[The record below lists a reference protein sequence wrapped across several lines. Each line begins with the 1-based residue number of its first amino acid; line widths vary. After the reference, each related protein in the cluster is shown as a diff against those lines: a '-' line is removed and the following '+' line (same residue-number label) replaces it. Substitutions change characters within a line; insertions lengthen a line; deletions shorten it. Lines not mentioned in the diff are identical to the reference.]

1 MICCAEYKAIRA
13 VLEYF
18 YITLGFLALGIGLIG
33 VILPILPT
41 TPFLLVT
48 SFCFARGSERFHTW
62 FTNSNIYKKH
72 LESFVKERAMT
83 LKQKV
88 VLLSFVNFMLAF
100 PLILV
105 DVLPMRI
112 TIIVLIIIKL
122 YYFTFKV
129 RTISPE
135 EKKDM
140 EASKGE
146 MA

>member
-1 MICCAEYKAIRA
+1 MNKAKK
-13 VLEYF
+13 YF

-122 YYFTFKV
+122 YYFTFNV

>member
-1 MICCAEYKAIRA
+1 MNKAKK
-13 VLEYF
+13 YF

-48 SFCFARGSERFHTW
+48 SFCFAKGSERFHSW
-62 FTNSNIYKKH
+62 FTNTNIYKKH

>member
-1 MICCAEYKAIRA
+1 MNKAKK
-13 VLEYF
+13 YF

>member
-1 MICCAEYKAIRA
+1 MNKAKK
-13 VLEYF
+13 YF

-122 YYFTFKV
+122 YYFTFNFLLFFF
-129 RTISPE
+129 
-135 EKKDM
+135 
-140 EASKGE
+140 G
-146 MA
+146 

>member
-1 MICCAEYKAIRA
+1 MNKAKK
-13 VLEYF
+13 YF

-129 RTISPE
+129 RTISPK

>member
-1 MICCAEYKAIRA
+1 MNKAKK
-13 VLEYF
+13 YF

-72 LESFVKERAMT
+72 LERFVKERAMT

>member
-1 MICCAEYKAIRA
+1 MNK
-13 VLEYF
+13 VKKYF
-18 YITLGFLALGIGLIG
+18 YITLGFIALGLGLIG

-48 SFCFARGSERFHTW
+48 SFCFAKGSERFHTW
-62 FTNSNIYKKH
+62 FTNTNIYKKH

-122 YYFTFKV
+122 YYFIFKV
-129 RTISPE
+129 KTITPE
-135 EKKDM
+135 EKRAM
-140 EASKGE
+140 EAARRE

>member
-1 MICCAEYKAIRA
+1 MNKAKKH
-13 VLEYF
+13 F

>member
-1 MICCAEYKAIRA
+1 MNK
-13 VLEYF
+13 VKKYF
-18 YITLGFLALGIGLIG
+18 YITLGFISLGLGLVG

-41 TPFLLVT
+41 TPFLLLT
-48 SFCFARGSERFHTW
+48 SFCFAKGSQRFHTW
-62 FTNSNIYKKH
+62 FTNTKIYKKH
-72 LESFVKERAMT
+72 LESFLRERAMT

-122 YYFTFKV
+122 YYFIFKV
-129 RTISPE
+129 KTITPE
-135 EKKDM
+135 EKLTM
-140 EASKGE
+140 EAARRE
-146 MA
+146 MS

>member
-1 MICCAEYKAIRA
+1 MNK
-13 VLEYF
+13 VKKYF
-18 YITLGFLALGIGLIG
+18 YITLGFITLGLGLIG

-48 SFCFARGSERFHTW
+48 SFCFAKGSERFHTW
-62 FTNSNIYKKH
+62 FTNTNIYKKH

-122 YYFTFKV
+122 YYFIFRVK
-129 RTISPE
+129 TITPE
-135 EKKDM
+135 EKRAM
-140 EASKGE
+140 ETARRE

>member
-1 MICCAEYKAIRA
+1 MNKAKK
-13 VLEYF
+13 YF
-18 YITLGFLALGIGLIG
+18 YVTLGFIALGLGLIG

-48 SFCFARGSERFHTW
+48 SFCFAKGSERFHAW
-62 FTNSNIYKKH
+62 FTNTNIYKKH

-122 YYFTFKV
+122 YYFIFKV
-129 RTISPE
+129 KTITPE
-135 EKKDM
+135 EKRAM
-140 EASKGE
+140 EAARRE

>member
-1 MICCAEYKAIRA
+1 MNKAKK
-13 VLEYF
+13 YF

-62 FTNSNIYKKH
+62 FTNSNIYKQH

-135 EKKDM
+135 EKKAM

>member
-1 MICCAEYKAIRA
+1 MNKAKK
-13 VLEYF
+13 YF

-48 SFCFARGSERFHTW
+48 SFCFSRGSERFHTW

>member
-1 MICCAEYKAIRA
+1 MNK
-13 VLEYF
+13 VKKYF
-18 YITLGFLALGIGLIG
+18 YITLGFITLGLGLIG

-48 SFCFARGSERFHTW
+48 SFCFAKGSERFHIW
-62 FTNSNIYKKH
+62 FTNTNIYKKH

-122 YYFTFKV
+122 YYFIFRVK
-129 RTISPE
+129 TITPE
-135 EKKDM
+135 EKRAM
-140 EASKGE
+140 ETARRE

>member
-1 MICCAEYKAIRA
+1 MNK
-13 VLEYF
+13 VKKYF
-18 YITLGFLALGIGLIG
+18 YITLGFITLGLGLIG

-48 SFCFARGSERFHTW
+48 SFCFAKGSERFHTW
-62 FTNSNIYKKH
+62 FINTNIYKKH

-122 YYFTFKV
+122 YYFIFKV
-129 RTISPE
+129 KTITPE
-135 EKKDM
+135 EKIAM
-140 EASKGE
+140 EAARKE

>member
-1 MICCAEYKAIRA
+1 MNKAKK
-13 VLEYF
+13 YF
-18 YITLGFLALGIGLIG
+18 HITLGFLALGIGLIG

>member
-1 MICCAEYKAIRA
+1 MNKAKK
-13 VLEYF
+13 YF

-140 EASKGE
+140 EASKGQ

>member
-1 MICCAEYKAIRA
+1 MNKAKK
-13 VLEYF
+13 YF
-18 YITLGFLALGIGLIG
+18 YITLGFIALGLGLIG

-41 TPFLLVT
+41 TPFLLGT
-48 SFCFARGSERFHTW
+48 SFCFAKGSERFHTW
-62 FTNSNIYKKH
+62 FINTNIYKKH

-100 PLILV
+100 PLILI
-105 DVLPMRI
+105 DILPMRI

-122 YYFTFKV
+122 YYFIFRVK
-129 RTISPE
+129 TITPE
-135 EKKDM
+135 EKRAM
-140 EASKGE
+140 ETARRE

>member
-1 MICCAEYKAIRA
+1 MNKANK
-13 VLEYF
+13 YF
-18 YITLGFLALGIGLIG
+18 YITLGFIALGLGLIG

-48 SFCFARGSERFHTW
+48 SFCCAKGSERFHTW
-62 FTNSNIYKKH
+62 FINTNIYKKH

-122 YYFTFKV
+122 YYFIFRVK
-129 RTISPE
+129 TITPE
-135 EKKDM
+135 EKRAM
-140 EASKGE
+140 ETARRE

>member
-1 MICCAEYKAIRA
+1 MNKIKK
-13 VLEYF
+13 YF
-18 YITLGFLALGIGLIG
+18 YITLGFIALGLGLVG

-41 TPFLLVT
+41 TPFLLLT
-48 SFCFARGSERFHTW
+48 SFCFAKGSERFHVW
-62 FTNSNIYKKH
+62 FTNTNIYKKH

-122 YYFTFKV
+122 YYFIFRVK
-129 RTISPE
+129 TITPE
-135 EKKDM
+135 EKLAM
-140 EASKGE
+140 EASRRE

>member
-1 MICCAEYKAIRA
+1 MNKAKK
-13 VLEYF
+13 YF

-62 FTNSNIYKKH
+62 FTNSNIDKKH

>member
-1 MICCAEYKAIRA
+1 MNK
-13 VLEYF
+13 VKKYF
-18 YITLGFLALGIGLIG
+18 YITLGFITLGLGLIG

-48 SFCFARGSERFHTW
+48 SFCFAKGSERFHSW
-62 FTNSNIYKKH
+62 FTNTNIYKKH

-122 YYFTFKV
+122 YYFIFKV
-129 RTISPE
+129 KTITPE
-135 EKKDM
+135 EKRAM
-140 EASKGE
+140 EAARRE

>member
-1 MICCAEYKAIRA
+1 MNK
-13 VLEYF
+13 VKKYF
-18 YITLGFLALGIGLIG
+18 YITLGFIALGLGLVG

-41 TPFLLVT
+41 TPFLLLT
-48 SFCFARGSERFHTW
+48 SFCFAKGSERFHVW
-62 FTNSNIYKKH
+62 FTNTNIYKKH

-88 VLLSFVNFMLAF
+88 LLLSFVNFMLAF

-122 YYFTFKV
+122 YYFIFRVK
-129 RTISPE
+129 TITPE
-135 EKKDM
+135 EKLAM
-140 EASKGE
+140 EAARRE

>member
-1 MICCAEYKAIRA
+1 MNKAKK
-13 VLEYF
+13 YF
-18 YITLGFLALGIGLIG
+18 YITLGFIALGLGLIG

-48 SFCFARGSERFHTW
+48 SFCFAKGSERFHTW
-62 FTNSNIYKKH
+62 FINTNIYKKH

-100 PLILV
+100 PLILI
-105 DVLPMRI
+105 DILPMRI

-122 YYFTFKV
+122 YYFIFRVK
-129 RTISPE
+129 TITPE
-135 EKKDM
+135 EKRAM
-140 EASKGE
+140 ATARRE

>member
-1 MICCAEYKAIRA
+1 MNKAKK
-13 VLEYF
+13 YF
-18 YITLGFLALGIGLIG
+18 YITLGFIALGLGLIG

-48 SFCFARGSERFHTW
+48 SFCFAKGSERFHTW
-62 FTNSNIYKKH
+62 FTNTNIYRKH

-122 YYFTFKV
+122 YYFIFKV
-129 RTISPE
+129 KTITLE
-135 EKKDM
+135 EKRAM
-140 EASKGE
+140 EAARRE

>member
-1 MICCAEYKAIRA
+1 MNKAKK
-13 VLEYF
+13 YF
-18 YITLGFLALGIGLIG
+18 YITLGFIALGLGLIG

-48 SFCFARGSERFHTW
+48 SFCFAKGSERFHTW
-62 FTNSNIYKKH
+62 FTNTNIYKKH

-122 YYFTFKV
+122 YYFIFKV
-129 RTISPE
+129 KTITPE
-135 EKKDM
+135 EKSAM
-140 EASKGE
+140 EAARRE

>member
-1 MICCAEYKAIRA
+1 MNK
-13 VLEYF
+13 VKKYF
-18 YITLGFLALGIGLIG
+18 YITLGFITLGLGLIG

-48 SFCFARGSERFHTW
+48 SFCFAKGSERFHSW
-62 FTNSNIYKKH
+62 FTNTNIYKKH

-112 TIIVLIIIKL
+112 TSIVLIIIKL
-122 YYFTFKV
+122 YYFIFRVK
-129 RTISPE
+129 TITPE
-135 EKKDM
+135 EKRAM
-140 EASKGE
+140 ETARRE

>member
-1 MICCAEYKAIRA
+1 MNKAKK
-13 VLEYF
+13 YF
-18 YITLGFLALGIGLIG
+18 YIILGFLALGIGLIG

-48 SFCFARGSERFHTW
+48 SFCFAKGSERFHTW

-135 EKKDM
+135 EKKAM

-146 MA
+146 SA

>member
-1 MICCAEYKAIRA
+1 MNK
-13 VLEYF
+13 VKKYF
-18 YITLGFLALGIGLIG
+18 YITLGFIALGLGLIG

-48 SFCFARGSERFHTW
+48 SFCFAKGSERFHSW
-62 FTNSNIYKKH
+62 FTNTNIYKKH

-100 PLILV
+100 PLILI
-105 DVLPMRI
+105 DILPMRI

-122 YYFTFKV
+122 YYFIFRVK
-129 RTISPE
+129 TITPE
-135 EKKDM
+135 EKRAM
-140 EASKGE
+140 ETARRE

>member
-1 MICCAEYKAIRA
+1 MNKAKK
-13 VLEYF
+13 YF

-146 MA
+146 MAL

>member
-1 MICCAEYKAIRA
+1 MNKAKK
-13 VLEYF
+13 YF
-18 YITLGFLALGIGLIG
+18 YITLGFITLGLGLIG

-48 SFCFARGSERFHTW
+48 SFCFAKGSERFHRW
-62 FTNSNIYKKH
+62 FTNTNIYKKH

-100 PLILV
+100 PLILI
-105 DVLPMRI
+105 DILPMRI

-122 YYFTFKV
+122 SYFIFRVK
-129 RTISPE
+129 TITPE
-135 EKKDM
+135 EKRAM
-140 EASKGE
+140 ETARRE